1 LNQKEV
7 TTSKVRN
14 ICYVIATIEFSI
26 LKASQDVLTFSNIRR
41 LKRPGLFIL
50 RPDAEHLTRND
61 FSGISEMLKEQE
73 WHLKSLGF
81 DVLSSDSPTPLAE
94 RILEWAGEDS
104 AL

>member
-1 LNQKEV
+1 
-7 TTSKVRN
+7 
-14 ICYVIATIEFSI
+14 
-26 LKASQDVLTFSNIRR
+26 
-41 LKRPGLFIL
+41 
-50 RPDAEHLTRND
+50 
-61 FSGISEMLKEQE
+61 MLKEQE